1 MDEKINELIQ
11 SQMLKSKGK
20 QMTKEEYWYISSF
33 LSDKNFLVFGL
44 GYDSKLWR
52 YANRNGFTI
61 FLEHDPRWVTDDPD
75 VYQVEYTT
83 VRTQANCLLL
93 EYDQQNFKNLEMKLP
108 NVVLE
113 TSWDC
118 IFVDS
123 PQGGNDSTFGR
134 MQSIYAASIL
144 ANNNTHVFVHDC
156 QRMVENTYTKKM
168 FSQKIKQLTKLRH
181 VKL

>member
-11 SQMLKSKGK
+11 SQMLKSKGN

-33 LSDKNFLVFGL
+33 LGDKNFLVFGL

-61 FLEHDPRWVTDDPD
+61 FLEHDPRWITDDSD
-75 VYQVEYTT
+75 VYQVFYTT
-83 VRTQANCLLL
+83 KLTQADDLLL
-93 EYDQQNFKNLEMKLP
+93 EYRQGNFKNLTMNLP
-108 NVVLE
+108 DIVLE
-113 TSWDC
+113 NNWDY

-123 PQGGNDSTFGR
+123 PQGYKPHFPGR
-134 MQSIYAASIL
+134 MQSIYTASIL

-156 QRMVENTYTKKM
+156 NRRVEDIYTREM
-168 FSQKIKQLTKLRH
+168 FPKIVKQLTKLRH
-181 VKL
+181 LN